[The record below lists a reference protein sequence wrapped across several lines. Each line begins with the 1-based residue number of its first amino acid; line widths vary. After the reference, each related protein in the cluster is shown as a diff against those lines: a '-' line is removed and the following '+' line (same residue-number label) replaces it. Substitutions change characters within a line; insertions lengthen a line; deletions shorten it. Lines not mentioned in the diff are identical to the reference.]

1 VARGTEKQVTTGT
14 DRAEIVRR
22 FEALLDS
29 ALAAEDPPAG
39 IDGDILESVLND
51 SLRSDGDPTGARRC
65 DSYALWAA
73 MTALTQEIKL
83 QGRAF
88 QELSRT
94 LTAQAEKI
102 ADELRAVYAEREGA
116 QRRET
121 ERRCRRDVLGALIDL
136 RDRLGRGRESVRV
149 REREAAA
156 ADRAGWLTKVLA
168 RVFSHKTASARAETV
183 STVSALIRGYELGI
197 ERLDQTLD
205 EFHAREIRCEGEGFD
220 PHRMNAIDSE
230 ESATVAP
237 DTVLEVYRS
246 GYEWDGEVFRPAQ
259 VKVSRAP
266 GGASQKRQRS
276 ESVTMGDRQ

>member
-1 VARGTEKQVTTGT
+1 MTTGT
-14 DRAEIVRR
+14 DRAEILRR

-39 IDGDILESVLND
+39 IDADILESVLND
-51 SLRSDGDPTGARRC
+51 SLLSDGDSTGDRRC

-88 QELSRT
+88 QELNRM

-102 ADELRAVYAEREGA
+102 AGELRAVYAEREGA

-121 ERRCRRDVLGALIDL
+121 ERRCRREILGALIDL

-149 REREAAA
+149 REQEDVL
-156 ADRAGWLTKVLA
+156 ADRSGWFT
-168 RVFSHKTASARAETV
+168 RIFSPGKPSATAETV
-183 STVSALIRGYELGI
+183 GALIRGYELGI

-205 EFHAREIRCEGEGFD
+205 EFHAREIRCQGEAFD

-266 GGASQKRQRS
+266 GGASNHATER
-276 ESVTMGDRQ
+276 V